1 MEEGRKT
8 RGGGA
13 HCEAEVVAMADPNP
27 AGWRGKGVVVAV
39 LELEQEGN
47 GAATSAF

>member
-13 HCEAEVVAMADPNP
+13 HCEAEVAAMADPNP
-27 AGWRGKGVVVAV
+27 AGWREKGVAV